1 MSKMVIGKYI
11 RLSQEDRD
19 LSDDK
24 AVSCSILHQRDLIQS
39 YIKNNPELAKCPQQE
54 FFDDG
59 YTGRDFERPA
69 FEKLLEKIRAGE
81 INCVIV
87 KDFSRFGRDYIELG
101 DYLERI
107 FPFLG
112 VRFISVND
120 GYDSNDYKGT
130 TGGLDV
136 VMKNIVYD
144 YYSKDLSVKVTTAKK
159 QKMKKGEYLG
169 GHVPFG
175 LMKNP
180 EVKGKLMPDPEVA
193 PVVKEIFGYA
203 LQKMKLKDIVAALN
217 DKGYE
222 TPAAY
227 YRRKHPGTKK
237 YANSSALSGWTMDN
251 VRNILQQE
259 MYYGAVVQH
268 KREFVGVGGKHTR
281 AVPKDKQIIVEGM
294 HEPIISKEEFLQAQ
308 EIFYHWKDR
317 KPGKARNF
325 PLKGKVKCAVC
336 GRTMNY
342 RSNTIRGRDYN
353 YFWCPLSKYQD
364 GSQCSKEYIREADV
378 NEVVWKSIEQLQV
391 LADKAAGRI
400 ARKKAGAADAHLKK
414 VKELADLQRELEK
427 CNTEKFANMDGFMAG
442 TVDKET
448 FQRRR
453 GELTEQESR
462 LKEQIAILEKQAQ
475 ELKMEGSGETARA
488 VEKIRSFSGAEALSA
503 KMAKALVK
511 EVRITDRE
519 HMEIRWN
526 FKDEVMEFISE
537 E

>member
-19 LSDDK
+19 LGDDK
-24 AVSCSILHQRDLIQS
+24 AVSNSILHQKDLIQN
-39 YIKNNPELAKCPQQE
+39 YIKNNPELVGCPQYE

-59 YTGRDFERPA
+59 YTGRNFERPA

-159 QKMKKGEYLG
+159 QKMKKGEYIG
-169 GHVPFG
+169 GHIPYG

-180 EVKGKLMPDPEVA
+180 EEKGKLMPDPEVA
-193 PVVKEIFGYA
+193 PVIVEIFGYA
-203 LQKMKLKDIVAALN
+203 LQKMRLKDIVATLN
-217 DKGYE
+217 DKDYE

-237 YANSSALSGWTMDN
+237 YENSSALSCWTMDN

-259 MYYGAVVQH
+259 MFYGAVVQH
-268 KREFVGVGGKHTR
+268 KRERIGVGSKHTR

-294 HEPIISKEEFLQAQ
+294 HEPIVSKEVFLQAQ
-308 EIFYHWKDR
+308 EIFYHWEDR
-317 KPGKARNF
+317 KPAKARDF

-336 GRTMNY
+336 GRSMSY

-378 NEVVWKSIEQLQV
+378 NEVVWQSIRQLQT

-400 ARKKAGAADAHLKK
+400 DEKKAGAADIHLKK
-414 VKELADLQRELEK
+414 VHELAELQRELER
-427 CNTEKFANMDGFMAG
+427 CNTEKFANMDGFMS
-442 TVDKET
+442 ET
-448 FQRRR
+448 IGKDAFQRKRV
-453 GELTEQESR
+453 ELAEQETR
-462 LKEQIAILEKQAQ
+462 LKEQIAVLEKQAQ

-488 VEKIRSFSGAEALSA
+488 VEKIQSFSGAEALSA
-503 KMAKALVK
+503 DVVKALVK

-526 FKDEVMEFISE
+526 FKDEVMEFIES
-537 E
+537 